1 MLPPYSPD
9 LNPIEQFFAKLKA
22 LLRKAAAKTLDA
34 LIAAIAHALTRV
46 RPRECE
52 NYLANLGYR
61 ETRSIPIVFAGLTD
75 PVEEGFVQNMA
86 RPGGNIT
93 GFTNFETSLIGKL
106 LELLKEI
113 SPRTTRVALV
123 QTPDDPAEAAR
134 MRYFETAAAAMN
146 VRPISA
152 PLRAPTDI
160 EGVIASLGR
169 DANGGLVVMPSATV
183 IVHRHEIIAA
193 AARHRVPAIYP
204 FRLFV
209 NGGGLLF
216 YGSDILDLTRRSAG
230 YIDRIFKGEK
240 PSDLPV
246 QAPTKFEL
254 VINLKTA
261 KALGLDVPWFL
272 QQRADEVIE

>member
-1 MLPPYSPD
+1 MV
-9 LNPIEQFFAKLKA
+9 NGTRGVAA
-22 LLRKAAAKTLDA
+22 LR
-34 LIAAIAHALTRV
+34 
-46 RPRECE
+46 
-52 NYLANLGYR
+52 R

-123 QTPDDPAEAAR
+123 QSPDDPAEAAR
-134 MRYFETAAAAMN
+134 IRYFETAAAAMN
-146 VRPISA
+146 VSPISA

-169 DANGGLVVMPSATV
+169 DANGGLVVMPSATM

-204 FRLFV
+204 FRLSV
-209 NGGGLLF
+209 TGGGLLF
-216 YGSDILDLTRRSAG
+216 YRSDILDLTRRSAG